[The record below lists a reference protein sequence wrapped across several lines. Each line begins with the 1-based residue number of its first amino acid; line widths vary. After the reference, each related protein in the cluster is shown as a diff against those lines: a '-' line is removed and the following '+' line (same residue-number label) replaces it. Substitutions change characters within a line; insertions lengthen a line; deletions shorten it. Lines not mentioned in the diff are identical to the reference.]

1 MGFQLP
7 TYKEEVKQYT
17 KDLSQKKSRF
27 VSKPVRKQ
35 LTYIRRDPFTLVD
48 GPPFTTYS
56 YIVGKFNYY
65 LENNISFLLPLSQ
78 ESTFQYCPCV
88 SWKPTSETIVRYKLW
103 QAFGELL
110 YAPIYNGEVINKNFS
125 IEIWNTPLGSVG
137 VAGKIYT
144 SKMNLPT
151 SNCDFESEVDI
162 SGTIKQCPDITY
174 VGFIGSFNPQTEK
187 YVVIDDC
194 GTTNKIPI

>member
-56 YIVGKFNYY
+56 
-65 LENNISFLLPLSQ
+65 ISSLP
-78 ESTFQYCPCV
+78 
-88 SWKPTSETIVRYKLW
+88 
-103 QAFGELL
+103 
-110 YAPIYNGEVINKNFS
+110 NF
-125 IEIWNTPLGSVG
+125 
-137 VAGKIYT
+137 
-144 SKMNLPT
+144 
-151 SNCDFESEVDI
+151 
-162 SGTIKQCPDITY
+162 
-174 VGFIGSFNPQTEK
+174 
-187 YVVIDDC
+187 
-194 GTTNKIPI
+194 